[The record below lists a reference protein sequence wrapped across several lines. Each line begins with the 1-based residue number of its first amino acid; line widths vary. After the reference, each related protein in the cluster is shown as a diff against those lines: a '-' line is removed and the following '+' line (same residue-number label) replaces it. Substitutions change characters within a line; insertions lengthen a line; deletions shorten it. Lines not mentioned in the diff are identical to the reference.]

1 MTATDAALKALIDK
15 PYNALIEKAAD
26 EGKIPIG
33 YACSL
38 VPEALLSTGKLFPV
52 KMRAPGIAG
61 TEMADLYLSSVI
73 CSYAR
78 SLLEFACDDRY
89 SFLGGYVF
97 TAGCDHLRRLQDN
110 LEYLNKPD
118 FSYILDIPHK
128 TGDAA
133 LEWTIE
139 EMRRLASALEKQFD
153 TDMGSE
159 AVKQSIEKCNILNR
173 SLNEIGIMRKSKNP
187 PFTGTQYHRLIMAAR
202 VIPAEYMM
210 PLIEEFYAAAE
221 SEEPA
226 ASYRAR
232 LMITGSGLDDPEYTN
247 IIESQGCIVV
257 ADRYC
262 TGSFPDL
269 EPVDTSGNPFEALAR
284 RSLEVN
290 RCPRMMEGFNS
301 RAEYIAQIA
310 EEYSADGVI
319 IESIKF
325 CDTWGI
331 ESAALA
337 DKLRGMGIPVLRLER
352 EYRQSGE
359 GQLRTRIQAF
369 IESMGK

>member
-1 MTATDAALKALIDK
+1 MTATDADIKALLEK
-15 PYNALIEKAAD
+15 PYNPLIQKAVE
-26 EGKIPIG
+26 EGMIPLG

-52 KMRAPGIAG
+52 RMRAPGGTG

-78 SLLEFACDDRY
+78 SLLEFTLNDRY
-89 SFLGGYVF
+89 DFLRGYIF
-97 TAGCDHLRRLQDN
+97 TTGCDHLRRLHDN
-110 LEYLNKPD
+110 LDYLKKQD

-128 TGDAA
+128 AGDAA
-133 LEWTIE
+133 IEWTIE
-139 EMRRLASALEKQFD
+139 EMNRLASALEKQFD
-153 TDMGSE
+153 TDMSRE
-159 AVKQSIEKCNILNR
+159 SIKQAVEKTNALN
-173 SLNEIGIMRKSKNP
+173 SALSAIGTMRKLKNP

-202 VIPAEYMM
+202 VSPAEYMM
-210 PLIEEFYAAAE
+210 PIIEKYQKTAEE
-221 SEEPA
+221 SEGI
-226 ASYRAR
+226 SGYRAR
-232 LMITGSGLDDPEYTN
+232 LMITGSGLDDPEYTGV
-247 IIESQGCIVV
+247 IESQGALVV

-262 TGSFPDL
+262 TGSFPGL
-269 EPVDTSGNPFEALAR
+269 EPVGTSGDIFEALAR

-301 RAEYIAQIA
+301 RANYIAEIA
-310 EEYSADGVI
+310 EEYRADGVI

-325 CDTWGI
+325 CDTWGV
-331 ESAALA
+331 ESSALT
-337 DKLRGMGIPVLRLER
+337 DKLRAKGIPVLRLER

-359 GQLRTRIQAF
+359 GQLRTRVQAF

>member
-1 MTATDAALKALIDK
+1 MTGIDSELKALLEK
-15 PYNALIEKAAD
+15 PLNHLIERAMN
-26 EGKIPIG
+26 EGMTPVG
-33 YACSL
+33 YACSM
-38 VPEALLSTGKLFPV
+38 VPEALISAGKLFPV
-52 KMRAPGIAG
+52 RMRAPGTEG

-73 CSYAR
+73 CTYAR
-78 SLLEFACDDRY
+78 SLLEFALDDRY

-97 TAGCDHLRRLQDN
+97 TAGCDHLRRLHDN
-110 LEYLNKPD
+110 LDYLKKPG

-139 EMRRLASALEKQFD
+139 EMNRLASALEKQFD
-153 TDMGSE
+153 TDMSRESIKE
-159 AVKQSIEKCNILNR
+159 AIEQTNALNR
-173 SLNEIGIMRKSKNP
+173 ALSFIGTMRKSKNP
-187 PFTGTQYHRLIMAAR
+187 PFTGTQYHRLIMASR
-202 VIPAEYMM
+202 VAPAVHMM
-210 PLIEEFYAAAE
+210 PLIEKFHKAAE
-221 SEEPA
+221 NSEGRSE
-226 ASYRAR
+226 YRAR
-232 LMITGSGLDDPEYTN
+232 LMITGSGLDDPDYTSV
-247 IIESQGCIVV
+247 IESQGALVV

-262 TGSFPDL
+262 TGSFPGL
-269 EPVDTSGNPFEALAR
+269 EPVDSSGDPFEALAR

-310 EEYSADGVI
+310 EEYSADGII

-325 CDTWGI
+325 CDTWGV

-337 DKLRGMGIPVLRLER
+337 DHLRAKGIPVLRVER

-359 GQLRTRIQAF
+359 GQLRTRVQAF
-369 IESMGK
+369 IESIGK